1 MNLVLTNELIITYV
15 LFWYFLFYITKWMK
29 DFRGASQNFY
39 LFLTYYSGLG
49 TIFGLAMLVS
59 FGINTELMNA
69 LKLMGMSIVSNMI
82 LVVIETF
89 ITTKLLKLDYAVE
102 KIGMISFFVVPVL
115 SYRLLVLLKII

>member
-1 MNLVLTNELIITYV
+1 MSLVLTNELIITYV

-115 SYRLLVLLKII
+115 SYRLLVLLGII

>member
-1 MNLVLTNELIITYV
+1 MNPLTFELTITYI

-49 TIFGLAMLVS
+49 TIFGLVMLVS

-69 LKLMGMSIVSNMI
+69 LKLMGISIVSNMI

>member
-1 MNLVLTNELIITYV
+1 MNPLTFELTITYI
-15 LFWYFLFYITKWMK
+15 LFWFFLFYITKWMK

-49 TIFGLAMLVS
+49 TIFGLGILVS

-89 ITTKLLKLDYAVE
+89 ITTKLLKLDYVVE
-102 KIGMISFFVVPVL
+102 KIGMVSFFVVPVL
-115 SYRLLVLLKII
+115 GYRLLVLLEII

>member
-1 MNLVLTNELIITYV
+1 
-15 LFWYFLFYITKWMK
+15 MK

-49 TIFGLAMLVS
+49 TIFGLVVLVS

-89 ITTKLLKLDYAVE
+89 ITTKLLKLDYVVE
-102 KIGMISFFVVPVL
+102 KIGMVSFFVVPVL
-115 SYRLLVLLKII
+115 GYRLLVLLGII

>member
-1 MNLVLTNELIITYV
+1 MNPLTFELTITYI
-15 LFWYFLFYITKWMK
+15 LFWFFLFYITKWMK

-49 TIFGLAMLVS
+49 TIFGLVMLVS

-69 LKLMGMSIVSNMI
+69 LKLMGMSIVSNMV

-89 ITTKLLKLDYAVE
+89 VTTKLLRMDYAVA
-102 KIGMISFFVVPVL
+102 KIGMVSFFVVPVL
-115 SYRLLVLLKII
+115 GYRLLVLLEII

>member
-1 MNLVLTNELIITYV
+1 MNPLTFELTITYI

-49 TIFGLAMLVS
+49 TIFGLVMLVS

-115 SYRLLVLLKII
+115 SYRLLVLLEII

>member
-1 MNLVLTNELIITYV
+1 
-15 LFWYFLFYITKWMK
+15 MK

-39 LFLTYYSGLG
+39 LFLTYYSGIG
-49 TIFGLAMLVS
+49 TMFGLGVLVS
-59 FGINTELMNA
+59 IGYNSELMNA

>member
-1 MNLVLTNELIITYV
+1 MNPLTLELTITYIS
-15 LFWYFLFYITKWMK
+15 FWYFLFYITKWMK
-29 DFRGASQNFY
+29 DFRGASKNFY
-39 LFLTYYSGLG
+39 LFLTYFSGLG
-49 TIFGLAMLVS
+49 TIFGLVMLVS

-69 LKLMGMSIVSNMI
+69 LKLMGMSIVSNII

-115 SYRLLVLLKII
+115 GYRLLDLLEII

>member
-49 TIFGLAMLVS
+49 TIFGLGILVS

-102 KIGMISFFVVPVL
+102 KIGMISFFVVPIL
-115 SYRLLVLLKII
+115 SYRLLVLLEII

>member
-115 SYRLLVLLKII
+115 SYRLLVLLGII

>member
-1 MNLVLTNELIITYV
+1 MNLILTNELIITYV

-29 DFRGASQNFY
+29 DFKGASQNFY

-49 TIFGLAMLVS
+49 TIFGLVMLVR
-59 FGINTELMNA
+59 FGINSELIYA
-69 LKLMGMSIVSNMI
+69 LTLMGMSILSNMV

-102 KIGMISFFVVPVL
+102 KIGMISFFVVPFL
-115 SYRLLVLLKII
+115 GYRLLDLLEII

>member
-1 MNLVLTNELIITYV
+1 MSLVLTNELIITYV

-49 TIFGLAMLVS
+49 TIFGLVMLVS
-59 FGINTELMNA
+59 FGYNSELMNA
-69 LKLMGMSIVSNMI
+69 LKLMGISIISNMI

-115 SYRLLVLLKII
+115 SYRLLVLLGII

>member
-1 MNLVLTNELIITYV
+1 MNPLTFELTITYI
-15 LFWYFLFYITKWMK
+15 LFWFFLFYITKWMK

-49 TIFGLAMLVS
+49 TIFGLVVLVS

-102 KIGMISFFVVPVL
+102 KIGMVSFFVVPVL
-115 SYRLLVLLKII
+115 GYRLLVLLGII

>member
-1 MNLVLTNELIITYV
+1 MSLVLTNELIVTYV

-49 TIFGLAMLVS
+49 TIFGLVMLVS
-59 FGINTELMNA
+59 FGYNSELMNA
-69 LKLMGMSIVSNMI
+69 LKLMGISIISNMI

-115 SYRLLVLLKII
+115 SYRLLVLLEII

>member
-1 MNLVLTNELIITYV
+1 M
-15 LFWYFLFYITKWMK
+15 F
-29 DFRGASQNFY
+29 
-39 LFLTYYSGLG
+39 GLG
-49 TIFGLAMLVS
+49 VLVS
-59 FGINTELMNA
+59 IGYNSELMNA

-115 SYRLLVLLKII
+115 SYRLLVLLGII

>member
-1 MNLVLTNELIITYV
+1 MSLVLTNELIITYV

-49 TIFGLAMLVS
+49 TIFGLVMLVS
-59 FGINTELMNA
+59 FGYNSELMNA
-69 LKLMGMSIVSNMI
+69 LKLMGISIISNMI

>member
-1 MNLVLTNELIITYV
+1 MNPLTFELTITYM

-49 TIFGLAMLVS
+49 TIFGLVMLVS

-69 LKLMGMSIVSNMI
+69 LKLMGMSIVSNII

-89 ITTKLLKLDYAVE
+89 ITTKLLKLDYVVE
-102 KIGMISFFVVPVL
+102 KIGMVSFFVVPVL
-115 SYRLLVLLKII
+115 GYRLLVLLGII

>member
-1 MNLVLTNELIITYV
+1 MNPLTFELTITYI
-15 LFWYFLFYITKWMK
+15 LFWFFLFYITKWMK

-49 TIFGLAMLVS
+49 TIFGLGILVS

-102 KIGMISFFVVPVL
+102 KIGTVSFFVVPVL
-115 SYRLLVLLKII
+115 GYRLLVLLEII

>member
-1 MNLVLTNELIITYV
+1 MNPLTFELTITYI

-49 TIFGLAMLVS
+49 TIFGLVMLVS

>member
-1 MNLVLTNELIITYV
+1 MSLVLTNELIITYV

-49 TIFGLAMLVS
+49 TIFGLVMLVS
-59 FGINTELMNA
+59 FGYNSELMNA
-69 LKLMGMSIVSNMI
+69 LKLMGISIISNMI

-115 SYRLLVLLKII
+115 SYRLLVLLEIL

>member
-1 MNLVLTNELIITYV
+1 MNPLTFELTTTYI
-15 LFWYFLFYITKWMK
+15 LFWFFLFYITKWMK

-49 TIFGLAMLVS
+49 TIFGLGILVS

-69 LKLMGMSIVSNMI
+69 LKLMGMSIVSNMV

-89 ITTKLLKLDYAVE
+89 VTTKLLRMDYAVA
-102 KIGMISFFVVPVL
+102 KIGIVSFFVVPVL
-115 SYRLLVLLKII
+115 GYRLLVLLEII

>member
-1 MNLVLTNELIITYV
+1 MSLVLTNELIITYV

-49 TIFGLAMLVS
+49 TIFGLVMLVS
-59 FGINTELMNA
+59 FAYNSELMNA

-89 ITTKLLKLDYAVE
+89 ITTKLLKLDYVVE

-115 SYRLLVLLKII
+115 SYRLLVLLGII